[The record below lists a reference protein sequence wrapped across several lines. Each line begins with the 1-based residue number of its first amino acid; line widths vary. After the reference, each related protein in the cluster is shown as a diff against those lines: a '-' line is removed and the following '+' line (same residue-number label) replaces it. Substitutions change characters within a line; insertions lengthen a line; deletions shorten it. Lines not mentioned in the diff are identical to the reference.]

1 MTIFAYICAMEFD
14 RTQQNTLEKYIKP
27 QKVTLLLGARRV
39 GKSILLDQFLK
50 DYKRPYLF
58 LNGED
63 ETTLEL
69 LATKTVKNYT
79 QILNGNDLLV
89 IDEAQNIPDIGKKLK
104 LMVDSI
110 KGLKILVSGSS
121 AFDILNLSG
130 EPLTGRSHTLHLYPL
145 SQQEIGQQE
154 NALQTKQNLEERL
167 IYGSYPELWHLDTL
181 QEKKNYLNS
190 LVHSY
195 LLKDILVLDGIR
207 NPSIL
212 QSLLKMIAYQVGK
225 EVSYNELGNALGISK
240 NTVEKYLNLLTK
252 VFVLHKVGAY
262 SNNLRKEIS
271 KSQRWYFLDNG
282 IRNAVI
288 GDFNPLA
295 LRRDDEKGAL
305 WENYLFTERLK
316 RNTYQ
321 QQDINYY
328 FWRTYDQQEIDLI
341 EEDNKKIAAFE
352 FKYSIK
358 KSPKAPIAFSTTY
371 PTAQFKVINPN
382 NYLEYIL

>member
-1 MTIFAYICAMEFD
+1 MDFL
-14 RTQQNTLEKYIKP
+14 RTQQKVLAKSLKP

-39 GKSILLDQFLK
+39 GKSILLEQFLAN
-50 DYKRPYLF
+50 YKRPYLF

-63 ETTLEL
+63 DATLEL
-69 LATKTVKNYT
+69 LAMKTVKNYT
-79 QILNGNDLLV
+79 RILNGNDLLV

-110 KGLKILVSGSS
+110 KGLKVLVTGSS

-130 EPLTGRSHTLHLYPL
+130 EPLTGRSNTLYLYAL
-145 SQQEIGQQE
+145 HQKEIAQHE
-154 NALQTKQNLEERL
+154 NAIETKQNLEERL
-167 IYGSYPELWHLDTL
+167 IYGAYPELWHLKTMT
-181 QEKKNYLNS
+181 EKRNYLNS
-190 LVHSY
+190 IVHSY

-207 NPSIL
+207 NASL
-212 QSLLKMIAYQVGK
+212 LHSLLKLIAYQIGK
-225 EVSYNELGNALGISK
+225 EVSYNEIGNALGVSK

-252 VFVLHKVGAY
+252 VFVLYKVGAY

-316 RNTYQ
+316 RNTYL
-321 QQDINYY
+321 QQDTNYY
-328 FWRTYDQQEIDLI
+328 FWRTYDQQEIDLL
-341 EEDNKKIAAFE
+341 EEDNKKISAFE
-352 FKYSIK
+352 FKYSTK
-358 KSPKAPIAFSTTY
+358 KHPKAPIAFANAY
-371 PTAQFKVINPN
+371 PKAKFKVINPN
-382 NYLEYIL
+382 NYLDYIL

>member
-1 MTIFAYICAMEFD
+1 MEFN
-14 RTQQNTLEKYIKP
+14 RIQQKTLAKYIKP

-39 GKSILLDQFLK
+39 GKSILLEHFLQN
-50 DYKRPYLF
+50 YKRPFLF

-63 ETTLEL
+63 ESTLEL

-79 QILNGNDLLV
+79 RILNGNDLLV

-104 LMVDSI
+104 LMVDAI

-121 AFDILNLSG
+121 AFDILNLAG
-130 EPLTGRSHTLHLYPL
+130 EPLTGRSHMLYLFPLHQ
-145 SQQEIGQQE
+145 SEIAQQE
-154 NALQTKQNLEERL
+154 NAIQTRQNLEDRL
-167 IYGSYPELWHLDTL
+167 IYGSYPELWQLDSL
-181 QEKKNYLNS
+181 QEKRNYLNS

-207 NPSIL
+207 NASIL
-212 QSLLKMIAYQVGK
+212 HSLLKMIAYQVGK

-252 VFVLHKVGAY
+252 VFVLYKVGAY

-295 LRRDDEKGAL
+295 LRREDEKGAL
-305 WENYLFTERLK
+305 WENYLFVERLK
-316 RNTYQ
+316 RNTYHQ
-321 QQDINYY
+321 QEVNYY
-328 FWRTYDQQEIDLI
+328 FWRTYDQQEIDLL
-341 EEDNKKIAAFE
+341 EEDNKKLAAFE

-358 KSPKAPIAFSTTY
+358 KKPKTPIAFAQAY
-371 PTAQFKVINPN
+371 PKTKYQVINPA
-382 NYLEYIL
+382 NYLDFIL

>member
-1 MTIFAYICAMEFD
+1 MDFI
-14 RTQQNTLEKYIKP
+14 RTQQKALVKALKP
-27 QKVTLLLGARRV
+27 QKVVLLLGARRV
-39 GKSILLDQFLK
+39 GKSILLEQFLEN
-50 DYKRPYLF
+50 YKRPFLF

-63 ETTLEL
+63 DATLEL

-79 QILNGNDLLV
+79 RLLNGNDLLV

-110 KGLKILVSGSS
+110 KGLKVVVTGSS

-130 EPLTGRSHTLHLYPL
+130 EPLTGRSHTLYLYAL
-145 SQQEIGQQE
+145 SQQEIAQHE
-154 NALQTKQNLEERL
+154 NAVETKQNLEERL
-167 IYGSYPELWHLDTL
+167 IYGAYPELWQLDTL
-181 QEKKNYLNS
+181 TEKRNYLNS
-190 LVHSY
+190 IVHSY

-207 NPSIL
+207 NASIL
-212 QSLLKMIAYQVGK
+212 HSLLKMIAYQIGK
-225 EVSYNELGNALGISK
+225 EVSYNEIGNALGVSK

-252 VFVLHKVGAY
+252 VFVLYKVGAY

-316 RNTYQ
+316 RNTYA
-321 QQDINYY
+321 QQDVNYY
-328 FWRTYDQQEIDLI
+328 FWRTYDQQEIDI
-341 EEDNKKIAAFE
+341 VEEDNKKLSAFE
-352 FKYSIK
+352 YKYSTK
-358 KSPKAPIAFSTTY
+358 KKPKIPVAFANAY
-371 PTAQFKVINPN
+371 PKSKFGVINPA
-382 NYLEYIL
+382 NYLDYIL